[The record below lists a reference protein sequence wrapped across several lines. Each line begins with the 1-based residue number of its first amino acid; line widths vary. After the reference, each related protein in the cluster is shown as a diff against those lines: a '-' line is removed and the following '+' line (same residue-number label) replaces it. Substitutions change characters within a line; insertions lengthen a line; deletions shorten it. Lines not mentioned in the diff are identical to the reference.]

1 MVPVSTPP
9 KTSAKRAVAPGAA
22 KAVKSTK
29 SSLAKAVKARATKAA
44 TPTTKAVKARV
55 AKAPTKVASP
65 TKAPAKV
72 ASPAKAVRI
81 NSTSP
86 SPADAASGEGNGPG
100 RGSGRGYGRGRG
112 IYNRQLQRTN
122 ERWPIGARFLAWLF
136 RRPEL
141 LLALLGR
148 TAPVRVD
155 GRVMNRGIQ
164 ALLEVMSRLEG
175 LLGGR
180 AVAEGL
186 GDPVVMRKQMS
197 RIALFTMPI
206 RTDVHVVERMI
217 PPAAGSKGSPG
228 IPVRVYRR
236 FGTGLGLGSR
246 PPAIVYF
253 HGGGWVIG
261 DLISHDPSCR
271 LLAAVSGCVVVAV
284 DYRLAPE
291 DPFPAAVEDA
301 LAAYR
306 WVHGHTDEL
315 GIADGRVGVMG
326 DSAGGNLAA
335 VVALL
340 TRPGAPIPP
349 SLSAT
354 AAATVPAPIAQGLI
368 YPGLSTRFD
377 SESMRLF
384 GKGFFLTEKE
394 MEGYRHAYLPNREDW
409 ELGEASPLL
418 TDDVD
423 GVAPALVV
431 TAGFDPLRDDG
442 DDYAAK
448 LRQAGVEVE
457 HRCYD
462 DQVHGFFGMG
472 FLADSLAL
480 SVEVCDAMGRMM
492 RRDGRRQ
499 GQG

>member
-1 MVPVSTPP
+1 MSTPP
-9 KTSAKRAVAPGAA
+9 KTSAQRAVAPGAA
-22 KAVKSTK
+22 KSTK
-29 SSLAKAVKARATKAA
+29 SNLAKAVKARATKA
-44 TPTTKAVKARV
+44 PTTKAVKAR
-55 AKAPTKVASP
+55 ATQAPTKVASAA
-65 TKAPAKV
+65 KAVTKV
-72 ASPAKAVRI
+72 ASAAKAGRT

-86 SPADAASGEGNGPG
+86 VAADTAPGDGNGPWRGGG
-100 RGSGRGYGRGRG
+100 RGSGRGRG
-112 IYNRQLQRTN
+112 IYNRQLQRGN
-122 ERWPIGARFLAWLF
+122 ERWPIGARILAWLF

-141 LLALLGR
+141 LLTLLGR
-148 TAPVRVD
+148 PAPVRVD
-155 GRVMNRGIQ
+155 GRVMNRSIQ
-164 ALLEVMSRLEG
+164 ALLEVMSRLDG

-180 AVAEGL
+180 AAAEGL

-197 RIALFTMPI
+197 SIALFTMPI

-217 PPAAGSKGSPG
+217 PATGGSKGSKD

-236 FGTGLGLGSR
+236 FGTGLGLGPR

-253 HGGGWVIG
+253 HGGGWVVG

-306 WVHGHTDEL
+306 WVHGHADEL

-340 TRPGAPIPP
+340 TRPGASIPP
-349 SLSAT
+349 SLNASSSAV
-354 AAATVPAPIAQGLI
+354 VPAPIAQGLV

-384 GKGFFLTEKE
+384 GKGFLLTEQE
-394 MEGYRHAYLPNREDW
+394 MVGYRHAYLPNREDW

-448 LRQAGVEVE
+448 LREAGVKVE

-480 SVEVCDAMGRMM
+480 SVEVCAAMGRMM
-492 RRDGRRQ
+492 HGDGPRQ

>member
-1 MVPVSTPP
+1 MSTPP
-9 KTSAKRAVAPGAA
+9 KTSSKRAVAPAAA
-22 KAVKSTK
+22 KSTNP
-29 SSLAKAVKARATKAA
+29 SLAKAVKAPATKA
-44 TPTTKAVKARV
+44 PTTKAVKAP
-55 AKAPTKVASP
+55 ATKAPTQAASP
-65 TKAPAKV
+65 SKTPAKV
-72 ASPAKAVRI
+72 ASPAKAGRT

-86 SPADAASGEGNGPG
+86 ASLDAASGEANGLGRGAG
-100 RGSGRGYGRGRG
+100 RGSGRGRG
-112 IYNRQLQRTN
+112 IYNRQWQRAN

-148 TAPVRVD
+148 PAPVRVD
-155 GRVMNRGIQ
+155 GRVMNRSIQ
-164 ALLEVMSRLEG
+164 ALLEVMSRLDG

-197 RIALFTMPI
+197 RVALFTMPI
-206 RTDVHVVERMI
+206 RTDVHVVERTI
-217 PPAAGSKGSPG
+217 PAAGGSKGSND

-236 FGTGLGLGSR
+236 FGTGLGLGPR

-261 DLISHDPSCR
+261 DLVSHDPSCR

-340 TRPGAPIPP
+340 TRPGAPTPP
-349 SLSAT
+349 SLT
-354 AAATVPAPIAQGLI
+354 AAAAAAVAAPIAQGLV

-384 GKGFFLTEKE
+384 AKGFFLTEKE
-394 MEGYRHAYLPNREDW
+394 MVGYRHAYLPNREDW

-492 RRDGRRQ
+492 HRDGPRR
-499 GQG
+499 GLA

>member
-1 MVPVSTPP
+1 MSTPP

-22 KAVKSTK
+22 KSTK
-29 SSLAKAVKARATKAA
+29 SSLAKAVKARATKA
-44 TPTTKAVKARV
+44 PTTKAVKAP
-55 AKAPTKVASP
+55 ATKAPTQAASQ
-65 TKAPAKV
+65 
-72 ASPAKAVRI
+72 AKAGRT

-86 SPADAASGEGNGPG
+86 APGDGASGEGNGPWRGAG
-100 RGSGRGYGRGRG
+100 RGSGRGRG
-112 IYNRQLQRTN
+112 IYNRQLQRAN
-122 ERWPIGARFLAWLF
+122 ERWPIGARFLSWLF

-141 LLALLGR
+141 LLVLLGGP
-148 TAPVRVD
+148 APVQVD
-155 GRVMNRGIQ
+155 GRVMNRSIQ
-164 ALLEVMSRLEG
+164 ALLEVMSRLDG
-175 LLGGR
+175 FLGGR

-197 RIALFTMPI
+197 RVALFTMPI
-206 RTDVHVVERMI
+206 RTDVHVVERTI
-217 PPAAGSKGSPG
+217 PAAGGSKESNA

-236 FGTGLGLGSR
+236 FGTGLGLGPR

-253 HGGGWVIG
+253 HGGGWVVG
-261 DLISHDPSCR
+261 DLVSHDPSCR

-340 TRPGAPIPP
+340 TRPGAPTPP
-349 SLSAT
+349 SLT
-354 AAATVPAPIAQGLI
+354 AAAGAAVPAPIAQGLV

-384 GKGFFLTEKE
+384 GKGFFLTEQE
-394 MEGYRHAYLPNREDW
+394 MVGYRHAYLPNREDW

-472 FLADSLAL
+472 FLADSLSL

-492 RRDGRRQ
+492 HRDGP
-499 GQG
+499 GQGLG

>member
-1 MVPVSTPP
+1 MSTPP
-9 KTSAKRAVAPGAA
+9 KTSAKRGATPGAA

-29 SSLAKAVKARATKAA
+29 SGLAKAVKARATKAA
-44 TPTTKAVKARV
+44 TPTTKAVKAR
-55 AKAPTKVASP
+55 ATKSP
-65 TKAPAKV
+65 ANV
-72 ASPAKAVRI
+72 ASPAKAVRT
-81 NSTSP
+81 NSTP
-86 SPADAASGEGNGPG
+86 PLPADAATGEGNG
-100 RGSGRGYGRGRG
+100 RGRG
-112 IYNRQLQRTN
+112 FGRSRGVYNRQWQRAN

-148 TAPVRVD
+148 SAPVRVD

-164 ALLEVMSRLEG
+164 ALLEVMSRLDG

-206 RTDVHVVERMI
+206 RTDVHVVERI
-217 PPAAGSKGSPG
+217 IPAAGGSTGSPG

-236 FGTGLGLGSR
+236 FGTGLGLGSP

-261 DLISHDPSCR
+261 DLLSHDPSCR

-340 TRPGAPIPP
+340 TRPGAPTPASLAASPP
-349 SLSAT
+349 AT
-354 AAATVPAPIAQGLI
+354 AVPAPIAQGLV

-384 GKGFFLTEKE
+384 GQGFFLTEKE
-394 MEGYRHAYLPNREDW
+394 MEGYRAAYLPNREDW

-492 RRDGRRQ
+492 RRDGLRPGR
-499 GQG
+499 G